1 MVERTLALLFGGEV
15 KDQDVYMPISGLRS
29 HPAGIEAMFSW
40 MTTNWDEIYKRLPP
54 GLSMLGSMV
63 MITTSGF
70 TTQEQL
76 SKVDEFFAAKDNKGY
91 DQSLEQ
97 SKDAIRSKVSWLAR
111 DREDVAAW
119 LKANGYSA

>member
-15 KDQDVYMPISGLRS
+15 KDQDVYMPVSGLRS
-29 HPAGIEAMFSW
+29 HGVGIEAMFAW
-40 MTTNWDEIYKRLPP
+40 MSDNWDELYKRLPP
-54 GLSMLGSMV
+54 GLSMLGNMV
-63 MITTSGF
+63 MIMTTGF

-76 SKVDEFFAAKDNKGY
+76 SKVDEFFAAKNNNGY

>member
-76 SKVDEFFAAKDNKGY
+76 SRVDEFFAAKDNKGY

>member
-1 MVERTLALLFGGEV
+1 
-15 KDQDVYMPISGLRS
+15 
-29 HPAGIEAMFSW
+29 
-40 MTTNWDEIYKRLPP
+40 MTANWDDLYKKLPP
-54 GLSMLGSMV
+54 GLSMLGNMV
-63 MITTSGF
+63 MIMTSGF

-76 SKVDEFFAAKDNKGY
+76 SKVDKFFGAKNNNGY

-97 SKDAIRSKVSWLAR
+97 SKDAIRSKISWLSR